1 MVCYSKRI
9 KLSSCTTQICPKESG
24 LVSHS
29 SRKKENK
36 NQVKKFLKHKYKLL
50 IMSLSVISRFGQFTK
65 YSTTSRHVF
74 SRSPAILNC
83 KFLSTEAAPLPD
95 TGKANIYSEKIVKI
109 VDQIGQLNLLEVAD
123 LNKLLKVIEKCSIQ
137 YMGLEKRAGPEIWDP
152 LNLT

>member
-9 KLSSCTTQICPKESG
+9 NLSCSTTQIWPKESG

-29 SRKKENK
+29 SQKLKK
-36 NQVKKFLKHKYKLL
+36 NQVKNFLKHKYKLL

-74 SRSPAILNC
+74 SRSPAIVNC

-95 TGKANIYSEKIVKI
+95 TGKTNIYSEKIVKI

-123 LNKLLKVIEKCSIQ
+123 LNKLLKVIEK
-137 YMGLEKRAGPEIWDP
+137 
-152 LNLT
+152 